1 MLLGYMLN
9 HMIIHFVRHGETDF
23 HKDGKYAGQLD
34 ISLNINGFEQ
44 SRRLAKW
51 AESRTL
57 DLVVTSDLKRAVET
71 AKDSAVVLKNDLR
84 IEPRFREIDF
94 GGVSGLSKEEI
105 SQKYPSLYDV
115 FFNFP
120 TQAIFPDGESV
131 EVAIDR
137 TMRGI
142 LDLVNSDELNEIL
155 LVCHA
160 TIFRL
165 ALCVLLGLNPDQY
178 RIHFPELRNASITTI
193 EIPKKLDFSELIG
206 SSKLICYDEEI
217 ITYI

>member
-1 MLLGYMLN
+1 MLN
-9 HMIIHFVRHGETDF
+9 HMIIHFARHGETNF

-34 ISLNINGFEQ
+34 ISLNVSGFEQ

-51 AESRTL
+51 AESKTL

-71 AKDSAVVLKNDLR
+71 AKESAEVLKNDLR

-94 GGVSGLSKEEI
+94 GGISGFSKEEI
-105 SQKYPSLYDV
+105 SQKFPSQYDV
-115 FFNFP
+115 FYSFP
-120 TQAIFPDGESV
+120 TKAIFPGGESV
-131 EVAIDR
+131 EAAIDR
-137 TMRGI
+137 TLRGI

-155 LVCHA
+155 IIRHA

-165 ALCVLLGLNPDQY
+165 ALCVLLGLDPDQF

-193 EIPKKLDFSELIG
+193 EIPKKLDFSELSD
-206 SSKLICYDEEI
+206 SSKLDRKSVV
-217 ITYI
+217 